1 MYLLPAAVKIPEFLL
16 RGLSVRL
23 SGLLLCCCV
32 WTVHAG
38 PDVHILPA
46 EPAPVPLS
54 VQHPGLQLEWN
65 NNRPEQRQALD
76 NFYRSL
82 QNMQM
87 QEQALQRMERQQ
99 RIEQLRGMSPEQR
112 QQQFLDF
119 VQQQQLA
126 PGR

>member
-1 MYLLPAAVKIPEFLL
+1 M
-16 RGLSVRL
+16 RL

-46 EPAPVPLS
+46 EPVPI
-54 VQHPGLQLEWN
+54 QHPGLQLEWN
-65 NNRPEQRQALD
+65 NSRPEQRQALD

-82 QNMQM
+82 QNLQV
-87 QEQALQRMERQQ
+87 QEQAMQRMERQQ

-112 QQQFLDF
+112 QQQFLNF
-119 VQQQQLA
+119 VQQQQLV

>member
-1 MYLLPAAVKIPEFLL
+1 LRQAAVKIHEFLL

-32 WTVHAG
+32 WTAHAA

-46 EPAPVPLS
+46 EPASVQPP

-65 NNRPEQRQALD
+65 NSRPEQRQALD
-76 NFYRSL
+76 NFYRSI
-82 QNMQM
+82 QNMQV
-87 QEQALQRMERQQ
+87 QEQAIQRMERQQ

-112 QQQFLDF
+112 QQQFLNF